1 MTIKRAKAILRG
13 VGFTV
18 NFNRDWDEFRYN
30 ILGGTEEQ
38 AGYEATAEDAVG
50 SALSDWSRSTFTP
63 QFTEGLGSDGMIQ
76 LAEFY
81 ARNFHPN
88 GTSK

>member
-1 MTIKRAKAILRG
+1 MTLKRAKEILRG
-13 VGFTV
+13 VGYTV
-18 NFNRDWDEFRYN
+18 NFNRDYDEFRYN

-50 SALSDWSRSTFTP
+50 SALSEWFRSRDQDFRGVDL
-63 QFTEGLGSDGMIQ
+63 EGMITV
-76 LAEFY
+76 AEFY

-88 GTSK
+88 GTPR

>member
-1 MTIKRAKAILRG
+1 MTLKRAKEILRG
-13 VGFTV
+13 VGYTV

-50 SALSDWSRSTFTP
+50 SALSDFFRNRGIPFPDHLTFDRMV
-63 QFTEGLGSDGMIQ
+63 EC
-76 LAEFY
+76 AEHF

-88 GTSK
+88 GTSR